1 MQIFSVINIIVWSL
15 FWIVCYD
22 SCRSDLL
29 STGSVFR
36 CDGTVVLSS
45 RSGDQKKERK
55 HVSWSFNH
63 FAQTVKNASG
73 GKSPKMEFS
82 CLARSWSASCQVQ
95 PGSTPR
101 LKSEKCIKIKV
112 KMKKNYRIWVW
123 LGRGPLQDCAGSG
136 MEAGWQHQGGGATNA
151 TKYKYRRKALKYKH
165 TGSSRRRGHDTN
177 PQSPI
182 LPQLWNP
189 GDPNIV
195 LNSWSEAVVSIF
207 WVVWQRACW
216 CWWTSKRDRLKWFAL
231 WWTFFGAKHFM
242 AKRNHNNVPLKI
254 AQNVFLER
262 CNRYYS
268 YHFLSNG
275 LKVSKGL
282 K

>member
-1 MQIFSVINIIVWSL
+1 
-15 FWIVCYD
+15 
-22 SCRSDLL
+22 
-29 STGSVFR
+29 
-36 CDGTVVLSS
+36 
-45 RSGDQKKERK
+45 
-55 HVSWSFNH
+55 
-63 FAQTVKNASG
+63 
-73 GKSPKMEFS
+73 MEFS

-101 LKSEKCIKIKV
+101 LKSEKCIEIKV

-165 TGSSRRRGHDTN
+165 TGSRRRGHATN

-182 LPQLWNP
+182 LPPLWNP

-254 AQNVFLER
+254 AQNAFLGR
-262 CNRYYS
+262 SNRWYS
-268 YHFLSNG
+268 NHFLSNG